1 MQRVDA
7 GLSVSGTARSRS
19 ASIRDVA
26 RIAGVSHQTVSRVI
40 NRHAKVSP
48 ATRERVQK
56 VIDELGFRPNASAR
70 ALANGDTQSV
80 TVLMSDTTRYGYLA
94 TLTGIEEAARAAS
107 FSVGI
112 VVIES
117 GSSSH
122 VRAAI
127 ENAIDTGGALVVVAF
142 DKTGQ
147 LALREVP
154 ERIPMAAAVESP
166 ASAPPAGAP
175 WCWIDDEAAAR
186 DATRYLL
193 ELGHPTVHYVALPST
208 TRSSRRTAGWRSAL
222 RRAGIDPPT
231 PLQADWGALS
241 GHEAG
246 VFLSRDPGV
255 SAILCGNDEIA
266 LGVLSALHAERR
278 KIPGDVSVAGFDDEP
293 QSAFYTPALTT
304 TKLDFVALGRSCFA
318 TVTARLGGEHVEPHP
333 VGTPELVVRA
343 STGSPR
349 RARS

>member
-1 MQRVDA
+1 MQRTEDTPA
-7 GLSVSGTARSRS
+7 GPGAARPRS
-19 ASIRDVA
+19 SSIRDVA

-40 NRHAKVSP
+40 NRHPKVSTT
-48 ATRERVQK
+48 TRERVQQ

-70 ALANGDTQSV
+70 ALANGDTQAV

-94 TLTGIEEAARAAS
+94 TLTGIEEAARASS

-142 DKTGQ
+142 DKVGQ

-154 ERIPMAAAVESP
+154 DRIPMAAAVESP

-175 WCWIDDEAAAR
+175 WRWIDDEAAAR

-193 ELGHPTVHYVALPST
+193 ELGHRMVHYVALPST

-222 RRAGIDPPT
+222 RRAGLEPPE
-231 PLQADWGALS
+231 PVQACWGARS
-241 GHEAG
+241 GYEAG
-246 VFLSRDPGV
+246 LALSQDRSV
-255 SAILCGNDEIA
+255 SAILCGNDELA
-266 LGVLSALHAERR
+266 LGVLSALHQQRR
-278 KIPGDVSVAGFDDEP
+278 KVPAEVSVAGFDDEP
-293 QSAFYTPALTT
+293 QSAYYTPALTT
-304 TKLDFVALGRSCFA
+304 TNLDFVALGRACFA
-318 TVTARLGGEHVEPHP
+318 AVTQRLGGERVSPHP
-333 VGTPELVVRA
+333 VGTPELVVRK
-343 STGSPR
+343 STGAPR